1 MKEPY
6 FKRYS
11 ILLAVILFCAALIA
25 ALTFAIPKTAKAPCD
40 YSLSGTDGESVAS
53 ISITDLQQLNALT
66 CVNYTP
72 DEFLIPGSQKQGTP
86 VDLTQ
91 NNKFAKRGTF
101 VFIIRNIDPMSPDF
115 LAQSEELT
123 PYLQGDGY
131 WHFTLYI
138 PHVWSACNVYIR
150 SALVERTGEISD
162 YNFINYTEY
171 VYETKTHTD
180 STEPLF
186 LDLNFYPKQQAIT
199 PDALLAATVVT
210 IHYEARS
217 VKGAGMEGIPLIGS
231 DEAVRGAV
239 ARDKTLLIILFVLAA
254 LISAIFVFVCFLKK
268 TASFLPHL
276 GIVFG
281 IFGIVFS
288 SYVLTEATSFPY
300 LWKFVRTLMCALTM
314 LSAFYALRN
323 KKTPFKVWLA
333 FAVLFHAFC
342 LSVPLLQLLPFDASA
357 WLGFYS
363 LVVTLICSCAIVISV
378 LVYAKQKEVDVIYL
392 INSLL
397 VGITGISLC
406 LPDVN
411 LFAAFSPALW
421 MCAIIIA
428 YTAYLGLC
436 VFIRQEKRLNYL
448 TKNLQSEVQIRTKEM
463 KTMLEERDNLLRFI
477 SHDMKK
483 PAASIEHYLGVL
495 RQKEQDSELCKTID
509 IISRKTNE
517 LNRSFTDLSSYA
529 KNSFAAEESRIFDLN
544 ELLVR
549 TQEDFEPDCTANGIC
564 LKTIP
569 CKISVY
575 AQYNNLYSVIG
586 NIVLNAIEHSECK
599 NILIA
604 AMKKKGV
611 CMLSIA
617 DDGKG
622 IDESKDVFMPYY
634 SEAVSENNTGIGL
647 YISRNFMRSMNGELT
662 YRQEDGKLEFLIT
675 LPLA

>member
-1 MKEPY
+1 MKGY
-6 FKRYS
+6 LKRYF
-11 ILLAVILFCAALIA
+11 ILFAVSLFCAALIA
-25 ALTFAIPKTAKAPCD
+25 TLTFAIPHTAKAPSYYD
-40 YSLSGTDGESVAS
+40 LNGTDGETVAS
-53 ISITDLQQLNALT
+53 ISITDLQNLNALT
-66 CVNYTP
+66 CVNYSP
-72 DEFLIPGSQKQGTP
+72 DEFLIPSSQKQGIP
-86 VDLTQ
+86 VELTQ
-91 NNKFAKRGTF
+91 KNKFAQRGTF
-101 VFIIRNIDPMSPDF
+101 VFIIRNVDPTSPDF
-115 LAQSEELT
+115 LAQSKELT
-123 PYLQGDGY
+123 PYLQGDGF

-138 PHVWSACNVYIR
+138 PRVWSACNVYVR
-150 SALVERTGEISD
+150 SSLVQRTGEISD

-180 STEPLF
+180 RTEPLF
-186 LDLNFYPKQQAIT
+186 LDLTFYPKQQAIT

-210 IHYEARS
+210 IHYESLS
-217 VKGAGMEGIPLIGS
+217 VKEAGIEGIPLIGS

-239 ARDKTLLIILFVLAA
+239 ARDNTLSIIFFVLAA

-276 GIVFG
+276 SIVFG

-288 SYVLTEATSFPY
+288 SYVLAATSFPY
-300 LWKFVRTLMCALTM
+300 FWKFVRTLTCTLTM
-314 LSAFYALRN
+314 LSAFYALKN
-323 KKTPFKVWLA
+323 KKTPFKVWIV
-333 FAVLFHAFC
+333 FAVLFHALC
-342 LSVPLLQLLPFDASA
+342 LSVPLLQILPFDVSA
-357 WLGFYS
+357 WSGIYS

-378 LVYAKQKEVDVIYL
+378 FVYAKQKEVDVIYL

-397 VGITGISLC
+397 AGIMGISLC

-411 LFAAFSPALW
+411 LFAAFNPALW
-421 MCAIIIA
+421 MCAMIIA
-428 YTAYLGLC
+428 HTAFLGLC
-436 VFIRQEKRLNYL
+436 VFIRQEKRLTYL
-448 TKNLQSEVQIRTKEM
+448 TKNLQSEVRIRTKEM
-463 KTMLEERDNLLRFI
+463 QTMLDERDELLRYV

-483 PAASIEHYLGVL
+483 PAASIEHYLGIL
-495 RQKEQDSELCKTID
+495 RQREQDSELCKTID
-509 IISRKTNE
+509 IISKKTNE
-517 LNRSFTDLSSYA
+517 LNRNFADLSSYA

-549 TQEDFEPDCTANGIC
+549 TQEDFKPDCTANGIC
-564 LKTIP
+564 LKIIP

-586 NIVLNAIEHSECK
+586 NVVLNAIEHSECK

-611 CMLSIA
+611 CILSIA

-634 SEAVSENNTGIGL
+634 SETLSENNTGIGL
-647 YISRNFMRSMNGELT
+647 YISRNFMHSMNGELT

-675 LPLA
+675 LQLA

>member
-1 MKEPY
+1 MKGY
-6 FKRYS
+6 LKRYC
-11 ILLAVILFCAALIA
+11 ILLAVSLFCAALIA
-25 ALTFAIPKTAKAPCD
+25 TLTFVIPHTAKAQSYYD
-40 YSLSGTDGESVAS
+40 LNGTDGGSVAS
-53 ISITDLQQLNALT
+53 ISITDLQELNALT
-66 CVNYTP
+66 CVNYSP
-72 DEFLIPGSQKQGTP
+72 DEFLIPGSQMQGMP

-91 NNKFAKRGTF
+91 KNNFAQRGTF
-101 VFIIRNIDPMSPDF
+101 VFIIRNVDPMSPDF
-115 LAQSEELT
+115 LAQSKELT

-138 PHVWSACNVYIR
+138 PRVWSACNVYIR
-150 SALVERTGEISD
+150 SSLVQRTGEISD

-171 VYETKTHTD
+171 VYETKMHTD

-186 LDLNFYPKQQAIT
+186 LDLTFYPKQRAIT

-210 IHYEARS
+210 IHYEAQS
-217 VKGAGMEGIPLIGS
+217 VKEAGIEGIPLIGS
-231 DEAVRGAV
+231 DVAVRGAV
-239 ARDKTLLIILFVLAA
+239 ARDRTISIILFVLAA
-254 LISAIFVFVCFLKK
+254 LISAIFIFVCFLKK

-288 SYVLTEATSFPY
+288 SYVLTAATSFPY
-300 LWKFVRTLMCALTM
+300 LWKFIRTLTCALTM

-323 KKTPFKVWLA
+323 KKSPFKVWIA
-333 FAVLFHAFC
+333 FAILFHALC
-342 LSVPLLQLLPFDASA
+342 LSVPLLQILPFDVST
-357 WLGFYS
+357 WSGLYS
-363 LVVTLICSCAIVISV
+363 LIVTLICSCAIVISV
-378 LVYAKQKEVDVIYL
+378 FVYAKKEVDVIYL

-397 VGITGISLC
+397 AGIMGISLC

-411 LFAAFSPALW
+411 LFAVFNPALW
-421 MCAIIIA
+421 MCAMIIA
-428 YTAYLGLC
+428 YTAFLGLC
-436 VFIRQEKRLNYL
+436 VFIRQEKRLTYL
-448 TKNLQSEVQIRTKEM
+448 TKNLQSEVQIRIKEM
-463 KTMLEERDNLLRFI
+463 KTMLEERDELLRYV

-483 PAASIEHYLGVL
+483 PAASIEHYLGIL
-495 RQKEQDSELCKTID
+495 RQREQDSELCKTID
-509 IISRKTNE
+509 IISKKANE
-517 LNRSFTDLSSYA
+517 LNRNFADLSSYA

-586 NIVLNAIEHSECK
+586 NVVLNAIEHSECK

-611 CMLSIA
+611 CILSIA

-622 IDESKDVFMPYY
+622 IDESKDIFMPYY
-634 SEAVSENNTGIGL
+634 SETVSENNTGIGL
-647 YISRNFMRSMNGELT
+647 YISRNFMRSMNGELN
-662 YRQEDGKLEFLIT
+662 YRQQGGKLEFLIT

>member
-1 MKEPY
+1 MKGCL
-6 FKRYS
+6 KRYC
-11 ILLAVILFCAALIA
+11 ILFAVSLFCAALIA
-25 ALTFAIPKTAKAPCD
+25 TLTFAIPHTAKAPSYYD
-40 YSLSGTDGESVAS
+40 LNGTDGGSVAS
-53 ISITDLQQLNALT
+53 ISITDLQELNALT
-66 CVNYTP
+66 CVNYSP
-72 DEFLIPGSQKQGTP
+72 DEFLIPGSQKQGMP

-91 NNKFAKRGTF
+91 KNNFAQRGTF
-101 VFIIRNIDPMSPDF
+101 VFIIRNVDPTSPDF
-115 LAQSEELT
+115 LAQSKELT

-138 PHVWSACNVYIR
+138 PRVWSACNVYVR
-150 SALVERTGEISD
+150 SSLVQRTGEISD
-162 YNFINYTEY
+162 YNFTNYTEY

-180 STEPLF
+180 RTEPLF
-186 LDLNFYPKQQAIT
+186 LDLTFYPKQRAIT

-210 IHYEARS
+210 IHYESLS
-217 VKGAGMEGIPLIGS
+217 VKESGIEGVPLIGS
-231 DEAVRGAV
+231 DEAVRGAI
-239 ARDKTLLIILFVLAA
+239 ARDNTLSIIFFVLAA

-268 TASFLPHL
+268 TVSFLPHL

-288 SYVLTEATSFPY
+288 SYVLTAATSFPY

-323 KKTPFKVWLA
+323 KKTPFKVWIA
-333 FAVLFHAFC
+333 FAILFHALC
-342 LSVPLLQLLPFDASA
+342 LSVPLLQILPLDVST
-357 WLGFYS
+357 WSGFYS
-363 LVVTLICSCAIVISV
+363 LIVTLICSCAIVIWV
-378 LVYAKQKEVDVIYL
+378 FVYAKQKEVDVIYL
-392 INSLL
+392 INPLFA
-397 VGITGISLC
+397 GIMGISLC

-411 LFAAFSPALW
+411 LFAAFNPALW
-421 MCAIIIA
+421 MCAMIIA
-428 YTAYLGLC
+428 YTAFLGLC
-436 VFIRQEKRLNYL
+436 VFIRQEKRLTYL

-463 KTMLEERDNLLRFI
+463 KTMLEERDELLRYV

-483 PAASIEHYLGVL
+483 SAASIGHYLGIL
-495 RQKEQDSELCKTID
+495 RQREQDGELCKTID
-509 IISRKTNE
+509 IINKKANE
-517 LNRSFTDLSSYA
+517 LNRNFADLSSYA
-529 KNSFAAEESRIFDLN
+529 KNSFAAEESRIFDIN

-549 TQEDFEPDCTANGIC
+549 TREDFEPDCTANGLC

-586 NIVLNAIEHSECK
+586 NVVLNAIEHSECK

-611 CMLSIA
+611 CILSIA

-634 SEAVSENNTGIGL
+634 SETVSENNTGIGL
-647 YISRNFMRSMNGELT
+647 YISRNFIRSMNGELT